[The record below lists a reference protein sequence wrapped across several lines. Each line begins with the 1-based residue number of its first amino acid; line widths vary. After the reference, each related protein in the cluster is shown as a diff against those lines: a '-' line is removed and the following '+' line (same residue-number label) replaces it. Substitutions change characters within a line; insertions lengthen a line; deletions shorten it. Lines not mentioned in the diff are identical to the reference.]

1 MCGDKHL
8 KAEAISW
15 QSSAARERNKD
26 LTILT
31 TTFRLTGNFHPD
43 KCKAKAA
50 KTMAKMQSKKRKMQ
64 WKKKREK
71 KMKNAKKSKV

>member
-1 MCGDKHL
+1 M
-8 KAEAISW
+8 
-15 QSSAARERNKD
+15 
-26 LTILT
+26 T

-64 WKKKREK
+64 SKKEEGEVEAECIK
-71 KMKNAKKSKV
+71 K